1 MMQDL
6 KTQNRLVHD
15 FMRGEFAALLK
26 MTAAAFAVLMVLG
39 FVLGLLM
46 EDMAENFVGFFVR
59 NVNTSGIMDEGGK
72 IHLFPL
78 LFNNL
83 RAAVMT
89 IAYGFLPYIYF
100 PALSLGI
107 NSLLLGFFAAFYYSN
122 GMSMLYYFAAI
133 IPHGIFELPA
143 LVLSIALGLYLCK
156 TVNAYIRE
164 NTKGLVKDT
173 VMDILRVL
181 CLRAAP
187 LFVVASVVESYV
199 TPWVVSFIS

>member
-6 KTQNRLVHD
+6 KMQNRLTRD
-15 FMRGEFAALLK
+15 FLHGEFASTLK
-26 MTAAAFAVLMVLG
+26 MTAVAFAILMVLG

-46 EDMAENFVGFFVR
+46 ENMAENFVGFFIQ
-59 NVNTSGIMDEGGK
+59 NVNTSGIMEEDGT
-72 IHLFPL
+72 IHLLPL

-89 IAYGFLPYIYF
+89 VAYGFIPFLYF

-107 NSLLLGFFAAFYYSN
+107 NSLLLGFFAAYYYSN

-143 LVLSIALGLYLCK
+143 LVISIALGLHLCK
-156 TVNAYIRE
+156 TVNTYVRE
-164 NTKGLVKDT
+164 NTKGLIKDA

-187 LFVVASVVESYV
+187 LFVIASVVESYV